1 MTNFVERLA
10 TWWKTANGT
19 QRSLVVGGVI
29 AGLASASTVVLWSS
43 QPDYVVLFSGLDP
56 DTASQIVEELEQA
69 DVPFDVSRTG
79 GTVSVPSDRVGE
91 MRLRIAGKGLTGE
104 GTVGFE
110 IFDKS
115 NLGMTEFLQ
124 HVNYRR
130 ALEGELTRTVLALN
144 EVQKARVHLAIPERN
159 VFRRDQTKPTASVI
173 VDLKPGAM
181 LRDDQIRGIYA
192 LMAAAV
198 EGLEA
203 DGVTLIDASGRELGG
218 GAPSGEFAG
227 TSEQL
232 RVQKEVEEHLRTK
245 ATQMLEQVLGPGEA
259 VVQVTADLDFERV
272 ERATETYNPA
282 TASIRSEQR
291 VTGEGSGGDSQE
303 TTLTNYELDKVVEN
317 ILEAVGT
324 IEKLSIAVLVNG
336 SVATDGA
343 GAASYQE
350 RTPQELAT
358 LGNIVQDCVGYDT
371 ERGDR
376 FEIANMRFAERA
388 PVNFAASPMPWW
400 LLFPS
405 MGSLARALV
414 ILAAIGLVAWGLRQA
429 SSVLVEA
436 VEADRRR
443 REKIVALESTASEAE
458 IRKEVIREQMNNLA
472 QDRPHE
478 VAAVLRSWLVEEKS
492 S

>member
-1 MTNFVERLA
+1 MTNFAERLA
-10 TWWKTANGT
+10 AWWRNANGT
-19 QRSLVVGGVI
+19 QRALVVGGLI
-29 AGLASASTVVLWSS
+29 AGIASAASVVLWSS
-43 QPDYVVLFSGLDP
+43 QPDYVVLFSGLDD
-56 DTASQIVEELEQA
+56 DTASQIVDELDESG
-69 DVPFDVSRTG
+69 VPFEVSRSG
-79 GTVSVPSDRVGE
+79 GTVRVPSDRVGE
-91 MRLRIAGKGLTGE
+91 LRLRIAGKGLTGG

-130 ALEGELTRTVLALN
+130 ALEGELTRTIVALN
-144 EVQKARVHLAIPERN
+144 EVQKARVHLAIPERS
-159 VFRRDQTKPTASVI
+159 VFRREQAKPTASVI
-173 VDLKPGAM
+173 VDLMPGAR

-192 LMAAAV
+192 LMAASV
-198 EGLEA
+198 EDLDA

-218 GAPSGEFAG
+218 GSPSGEFAA
-227 TSEQL
+227 TSDQL
-232 RVQKEVEEHLRTK
+232 RIQREVEEHLRVK
-245 ATQMLEQVLGPGEA
+245 ATQMLEQVVGEGEA
-259 VVQVTADLDFERV
+259 VVQVTANLDFERV
-272 ERATETYNPA
+272 ERSVEKYNPTT
-282 TASIRSEQR
+282 TAIRSEQR
-291 VTGEGSGGDSQE
+291 VSGEGGGGDTQE
-303 TTLTNYELDKVVEN
+303 TILTNYEIDKTIEN
-317 ILEAVGT
+317 ILKSVGT
-324 IEKLSIAVLVNG
+324 IQRLSIAVLVNG
-336 SVATDGA
+336 SVATDPSGA
-343 GAASYQE
+343 QTYQE
-350 RTPQELAT
+350 RSTQELTT
-358 LGNIVQDCVGYDT
+358 LGSVVQDAVGFDS

-388 PVNFAASPMPWW
+388 HEDFASSPMPWW
-400 LLFPS
+400 ILFPS

-443 REKIVALESTASEAE
+443 REKVVALESTASEAE